1 MNCFASLSGVKRA
14 GRTGIPGG
22 LFSFC
27 SLWYN
32 GAGVY
37 AMFFMIGVTSG
48 KKDLDYRQPATCGAC
63 GRYGA
68 YEVFMTYTQLLLF
81 FIPVWKWN
89 RQYFVRMSC
98 CGTVYTLDPAVGEA
112 IARGENPEIRPADL
126 VQVLGTGEVWQGGS
140 TYMPAGYEDREAIR
154 ESSAPQNGGTHHR
167 CVICGYETDEDFA
180 FCPKCGQRF

>member
-1 MNCFASLSGVKRA
+1 
-14 GRTGIPGG
+14 
-22 LFSFC
+22 
-27 SLWYN
+27 
-32 GAGVY
+32 
-37 AMFFMIGVTSG
+37 
-48 KKDLDYRQPATCGAC
+48 
-63 GRYGA
+63 
-68 YEVFMTYTQLLLF
+68 MTYTQLLLF

-126 VQVLGTGEVWQGGS
+126 VQVPGTGEVWQGGS
-140 TYMPAGYEDREAIR
+140 THMPAGYEDREAIR

>member
-1 MNCFASLSGVKRA
+1 
-14 GRTGIPGG
+14 
-22 LFSFC
+22 
-27 SLWYN
+27 
-32 GAGVY
+32 
-37 AMFFMIGVTSG
+37 MFFMIGVTNG
-48 KKDLDYRQPATCGAC
+48 RKDLDYRQPATCGAC

-81 FIPVWKWN
+81 FIPVWKWK

-98 CGTVYTLDPAVGEA
+98 CGTVYTLDPEVGAA
-112 IARGENPEIRPADL
+112 IARGENREITPADL
-126 VQVLGTGEVWQGGS
+126 VQVPGTGETWQDGS
-140 TYMPAGYEDREAIR
+140 TYVPSDHESSESVR